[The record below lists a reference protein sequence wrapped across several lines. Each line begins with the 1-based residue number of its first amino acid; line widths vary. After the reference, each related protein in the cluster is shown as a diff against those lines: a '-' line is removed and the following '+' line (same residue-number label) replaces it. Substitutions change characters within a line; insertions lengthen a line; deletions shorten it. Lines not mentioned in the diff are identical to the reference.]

1 MIRDETPNHDRA
13 ERSGSVVRPAIPG
26 RSVKRPVH
34 RGIKEQIRHA
44 LEQLSLAGPEG
55 ATPADLGITATLLE
69 RLITRRMAERLP
81 PLVRGASYRYR
92 ISEKGTT
99 SLITRE

>member
-1 MIRDETPNHDRA
+1 
-13 ERSGSVVRPAIPG
+13 
-26 RSVKRPVH
+26 VKRPVH

-69 RLITRRMAERLP
+69 RLITLRLAERLA
-81 PLVRGASYRYR
+81 PLYRGASYRYR
-92 ISEKGTT
+92 ISEKGSM
-99 SLITRE
+99 SLIRSDLTTTPVGSRNGARTPPPAAEE